1 MHIREEG
8 SVYKNRYKVI
18 NTLHTKGMS
27 FVYTVFDMKL
37 EKLVCLKEVVKAQ
50 AGRDAVNLD
59 SVRRETKLLRSLN
72 HPGIPRILDVEETAE
87 RYSILMDLVTG
98 YSLEELY
105 RRRPKM
111 FTQDFV
117 VSKMSQLALI
127 LGYLHKLP
135 EPIFYRDLKPGNIML
150 QDGNVR
156 LLDFGISERITPSNR
171 YIQQPLGS
179 RGFAAPEQAKVG
191 TAYDLRSDI
200 YSFGVTMYV
209 LLEGHLPKSA
219 PCRPEHASQGIQT
232 IVEQCTQLDPAE
244 RFQSMPEVFTALQ
257 NIDLYDSRVLSA
269 SRHKIHAFYA
279 SVLTAALLFGAAGSS
294 YALGIHED
302 SVSYQSL
309 VAVAQ
314 KENTIPAYVRAI
326 DKRPDDIDTYFKVID
341 LIKSGDGVFSSEE
354 EQQFLPTLTGHL
366 NDIKRSPRY
375 PEFAYKMGEL
385 YWFFFQDNAKASGK
399 LLSIPWFSDAVDGGY
414 NSEQAKIFYNLG
426 AFYRDI
432 SSAVQTSSDT
442 GMYRA
447 YWNGLTSLDING
459 SGEVVTLQLY
469 NNLTDFIYTYTYRLQ
484 TDGVPIE
491 DIHAQLNTIQGYL
504 DKNPPSPGR
513 PEELAKTLREKLD
526 KLPTHLAAVYGE

>member
-1 MHIREEG
+1 MYIREEG

-72 HPGIPRILDVEETAE
+72 HPGIPRILDVEETDE

-105 RRRPKM
+105 RRRPEM

-135 EPIFYRDLKPGNIML
+135 EPIFYRDLKTGNIML

-156 LLDFGISERITPSNR
+156 LLDFGISERLTPTNK

-179 RGFAAPEQAKVG
+179 RGYAAPEQAKVG
-191 TAYDLRSDI
+191 VAYDLRSDI

-209 LLEGHLPKSA
+209 LLEGSLPEST
-219 PCRPEHASQGIQT
+219 PCRPQHASQGIQT
-232 IVEQCTQLDPAE
+232 IVERCTQLDPDE

-269 SRHKIHAFYA
+269 SKRKIRTFYA
-279 SVLTAALLFGAAGSS
+279 SVLASVLLLGVSGSA
-294 YALGIHED
+294 YALGMYGD

-326 DKRPDDIDTYFKVID
+326 DKRPYDIDTYFQVVD

-354 EQQFLPTLTGHL
+354 EQQFLPTLTEYI
-366 NDIKRSPRY
+366 NEIKQSPKY
-375 PEFAYKMGEL
+375 PELAYKVGEL
-385 YWFFFQDNAKASGK
+385 YWFFFQDDAKASGK

-447 YWNGLTSLDING
+447 YWNGLTSLDITG

-469 NNLTDFIYTYTYRLQ
+469 NNLADFIYTYTYRLQ
-484 TDGVPIE
+484 TDGVPAK
-491 DIHAQLNTIQGYL
+491 DVRAQLDAIQGYL
-504 DKNPPSPGR
+504 DKTPPSPGR
-513 PEELAKTLREKLD
+513 PEELAKALQEKLD
-526 KLPTHLAAVYGE
+526 KLPQHLTAVYGE